1 MRSSIVIACLAAL
14 VLTAPCSARLKF
26 EKNPVIAHRGAW
38 LNTGLPQNSLASFRA
53 AAEMGCHGSE
63 CDVWF
68 TKDDSLVIF
77 HDAKRDGKFIEEWTF
92 EELRQV
98 PLENG
103 ELIPTLREYITEAK
117 KQKGTKLIID
127 IKSLRVHP
135 ERTTVLFRTVH
146 DLVREMKA
154 ERWVEYL
161 AGDLD
166 AITTMQKVTC
176 VHIAYLGAWNKDLTE
191 CAPENVKALHLRCI
205 DYQDQ
210 QYRKH
215 PEWLP
220 LFRKRGVHLNVWTV
234 DKEEDMCYFLDEGFD
249 YITTNEPELL
259 LEVCKA
265 CCAGV
270 FK

>member
-1 MRSSIVIACLAAL
+1 MRRSFFLACLAMFMLAI
-14 VLTAPCSARLKF
+14 PCSARLKF

-53 AAEMGCHGSE
+53 AADMGCHGSE

-77 HDAKRDGKFIEEWTF
+77 HDAKRNGKFIEEWTF
-92 EELRQV
+92 DELRRT

-103 ELIPTLREYITEAK
+103 EPIPTLLEYITEAK

-127 IKSLRVHP
+127 VKSLRVNP
-135 ERTTVLFRTVH
+135 ERTTELFRSVH

-161 AGDLD
+161 AGDLG
-166 AITTMQKVTC
+166 AIIAMQKVTRL
-176 VHIAYLGAWNKDLTE
+176 HIAYLGAWNKDLPE
-191 CAPENVKALHLRCI
+191 CSPENVKALRLRCI

-220 LFRKRGVHLNVWTV
+220 VFRKSGLHLNVWTV
-234 DKEEDMCYFLDEGFD
+234 DKEEDMRYFLNEGFD

-259 LEVCKA
+259 LNVTGKR
-265 CCAGV
+265 
-270 FK
+270 